1 MAEKKIKKGAPPWMA
16 TFADLSTLLMTFF
29 VLLLSFS
36 SMDVQKFRDML
47 GSIQTAFGVQLE
59 ERGQFQPIVKDK
71 EDKTKPETETKI
83 DIQAPP
89 PPPDQT
95 AKQTE
100 AESAAM
106 AAQVQKLIQET
117 DLSKDVELTKGPR
130 GVRLRVKGGLF
141 FNPGQAELKSTAKP
155 FLNGVAKVLEKSKF
169 YLIVEGHTD
178 NLPIKTAVFPSNWE
192 LSAARATAV
201 VRNLNQE
208 GGISARRMAAIGFG
222 PYYPLTSNRAAEG
235 RAKNR
240 RVEFIFTKLSPRV
253 AVR

>member
-1 MAEKKIKKGAPPWMA
+1 MA

-47 GSIQTAFGVQLE
+47 GSIQTAFGVQIE
-59 ERGQFQPIVKDK
+59 ERGQFQPVVPKKK
-71 EDKTKPETETKI
+71 EQEEQKTKLDLKAPL
-83 DIQAPP
+83 QPP
-89 PPPDQT
+89 PPTDQS
-95 AKQTE
+95 ARQTE

-106 AAQVQKLIQET
+106 AAKVQDLIQET
-117 DLSKDVELTKGPR
+117 RMSKDVELIKGPR
-130 GVRLRVKGGLF
+130 GIRLRVKGGLF
-141 FNPGQAELKSTAKP
+141 FQPGQADLKATAKP
-155 FLNGVAKVLEKSKF
+155 FLGGVAKVLEKSKF

-201 VRNLNQE
+201 VRHLNQE

-222 PYYPLTSNRAAEG
+222 PYYPLASNRSAEG
-235 RAKNR
+235 RGKNR

-253 AVR
+253 AVK